1 MGGTE
6 LQAHAERVRRQ
17 RAAARRRRGVLEK
30 WREQRHGLVCDAAG
44 RFQALVEEARAREE
58 RDAELLV
65 AEARRSGYVCV
76 CIRLYVYIESG
87 WCWKRGGQAMCVCIL
102 GYMCIYRAA
111 GGGGAAVRLYVY
123 TYTCTHI

>member
-1 MGGTE
+1 MGGAE
-6 LQAHAERVRRQ
+6 LHAHAERVRRQ

-65 AEARRSGYVCV
+65 AEARRLGYVCS
-76 CIRLYVYIESG
+76 CIRLYVYIYV
-87 WCWKRGGQAMCVCIL
+87 CVPMCVFL
-102 GYMCIYRAA
+102 RVRPRRSEVA
-111 GGGGAAVRLYVY
+111 GS
-123 TYTCTHI
+123 